1 LEVVMA
7 DRGQVRLIG
16 AAAAVCAALAV
27 ALVPGVA
34 LAQNPPAPT
43 VILGGHLYP
52 KPFGDTYVYGRLE
65 VPATMPAG
73 AVAGQTVTLYASGF
87 PFANWAQVATLTTDF
102 GGYFSYHSS
111 IGQNTSY
118 RAIWQTSPPVQSK
131 DKLVKLPL
139 KLSLKAS
146 HSVVK
151 RKGMVTFSGAGAPA
165 HPGAK
170 VELQQADKNGRFKT
184 FAGSALSAAN
194 RFSKRVRLRRGGVFR
209 VLFAGD
215 GQFGISASRP
225 VRVSVHK

>member
-1 LEVVMA
+1 MA
-7 DRGQVRLIG
+7 GRGQARLIG
-16 AAAAVCAALAV
+16 AAVAVWAALAL
-27 ALVPGVA
+27 ALAASPA

-52 KPFGDTYVYGRLE
+52 KPFGNTYVYGRLE
-65 VPATMPAG
+65 VPATMPANT
-73 AVAGQTVTLYASGF
+73 VAGQTVILYASGF
-87 PFANWAQVATLTTDF
+87 PFANWAQIATLTTDF

-118 RAIWQTSPPVQSK
+118 RAIWQASTPVQSK
-131 DKLVKLPL
+131 YKLVKLPL

-151 RKGMVTFSGAGAPA
+151 KRGVVTFTGAGAPA

-170 VELQQADKNGRFKT
+170 VELQQADRNGRFKT
-184 FAGSALSAAN
+184 FTTTALSAAN
-194 RFSKRVRLRRGGVFR
+194 RFSKRWRLRRGGVFR

-215 GQFGISASRP
+215 GQFGVSASRP
-225 VRVSVHK
+225 VRVSVRK